1 MKNSLPHKT
10 AIGIPADVR
19 AKVVALLNQQ
29 LANLSDLY
37 SQTLQAHWNVRGQE
51 FYQLHKLFEELAEPF
66 DEHIDTVAERIVTLG
81 GVAFGTVRCAAE
93 NSEIKEFPLKPGA
106 MEYVTALVER
116 YAKVGNSVRKAIDT
130 SADAGDADT
139 ADLLTAVSRD
149 LDKGLYFLEAH
160 IRS

>member
-1 MKNSLPHKT
+1 
-10 AIGIPADVR
+10 
-19 AKVVALLNQQ
+19 
-29 LANLSDLY
+29 
-37 SQTLQAHWNVRGQE
+37 
-51 FYQLHKLFEELAEPF
+51 
-66 DEHIDTVAERIVTLG
+66 
-81 GVAFGTVRCAAE
+81 
-93 NSEIKEFPLKPGA
+93 
-106 MEYVTALVER
+106 VTALVER